1 MIIRHRPHPLPPL
14 AKQALTAW
22 EAVLHTQT
30 SEYENCWLITQ
41 PSHAALAGDL
51 AAAISA
57 PQFPVPD
64 ADLLRAISLHDAGWG
79 IPDAQAIMKSRSVHP
94 QRPPSF
100 VAASAPQFVEAWA
113 KSIDTCETV
122 SAAGGYIVSRHFS
135 RLAQERVGSARED
148 NQQDRRSLDLFLK
161 NESKRQKKLADGQSL
176 AIDKLEEL
184 TDLLQFCDLLSLYIC
199 CGSLERVVFPEY
211 FGVRM
216 QASNQD
222 GKYKFDPPVMR
233 SGTQLALAALRFP
246 ATKEESSR
254 QIEMKVE

>member
-14 AKQALTAW
+14 AKQALAAW

-100 VAASAPQFVEAWA
+100 VAASAPQFVEAWT
-113 KSIDTCETV
+113 KSIDACEAV
-122 SAAGGYIVSRHFS
+122 SPAGGYVVSRHFW
-135 RLAQERVGSARED
+135 RLAHERVGSAREGH
-148 NQQDRRSLDLFLK
+148 QQDRKSLDVFLK
-161 NESKRQKKLADGQSL
+161 NESKRQKKLADNQSL

-199 CGSLERVVFPEY
+199 CGASENVTFPEY
-211 FGVRM
+211 FGIRM
-216 QASNQD
+216 QASNQENS
-222 GKYKFDPPVMR
+222 YTFDPPVLKI
-233 SGTQLALAALRFP
+233 GAQLAFAALRYP

-254 QIEMKVE
+254 KIEIRIE